1 MQKEN
6 TPPAFGVESPR
17 RAEEGHEQ
25 LKSPTQKKRAQ
36 QAQLAREA
44 LLHRRAPAAS
54 PVSSSSQSKAAQAAA
69 RRRAAAEWV
78 ESMTG
83 IALPTSSDTALRGAL
98 RDGVVLCKV
107 LNILRPGIFPKVTL
121 PNQGQHPNA
130 CSIIDKLKIFFLVLL
145 LQLKPTFLPY
155 AASLNRS

>member
-17 RAEEGHEQ
+17 GAEEGHGQ
-25 LKSPTQKKRAQ
+25 LKSPTQKTRAQ

-44 LLHRRAPAAS
+44 ILHRRAAVPS

-78 ESMTG
+78 ESLTG

-121 PNQGQHPNA
+121 SHQGQRPVADFAHH
-130 CSIIDKLKIFFLVLL
+130 
-145 LQLKPTFLPY
+145 
-155 AASLNRS
+155 